1 MKKHFE
7 KKFQVTEEGARAL
20 VHASLSCTAVYI
32 VSMFPIILLML
43 FGDAFLNGH
52 DYGRGVYLGVAVSIL
67 VVLFFAL
74 MVEYEHLFNATYKE
88 SANLRIRI
96 AKRLE
101 RIPLSYFSKRD
112 LSDLAQS
119 IMADVAAIEHAMSH
133 AIPKVYGL
141 YIFFPL
147 IGVMLLLGNPLLG
160 LAVIVPN
167 ILRFVVLALHR
178 TASIRGNRRYYRI
191 LRENSER
198 FQETIEMHREIRGL
212 SMNDTVREELD
223 RRMDMSEREHIRTEM
238 VGVRALSLSALF
250 SFVSLGVVLVV
261 GTRLLT
267 TGAVDLLTLI
277 GYMLAAI
284 KVKEM
289 VDLTNETVLE
299 VLNIEPSVA
308 KLKEINDEILQEGE
322 DHTPAKY
329 DIRLEDVGFSYRD
342 DTTVLKDVSFEARQG
357 EVTALVGASG
367 SGKSTLLRLISRLY
381 DYDRG
386 KILLDGRDL
395 MSISTDSLFG
405 EISIVF
411 QDVKLFNNSV
421 LENIRIGKLTATDE
435 EVIEAA
441 KLANCMDFIEKLPEG
456 FQSFIGENGAELSGG
471 ERQRLSIARAFL
483 KDAPILILDEIAA
496 NLDIENERK
505 IQESL
510 SRLARDKTVIVI
522 SHRLKSIEQADKI
535 VVLRDGV
542 VESAGTHEELIKH
555 SPTYRNLLEKTRLAE
570 EFVY

>member
-7 KKFQVTEEGARAL
+7 KKFQVTEEGARSL
-20 VHASLSCTAVYI
+20 VTASLSCTAVYI
-32 VSMFPIILLML
+32 VSMFPIVLLML
-43 FGDAFLNGH
+43 FGDEFLNGH
-52 DYGRGVYLGVAVSIL
+52 DYGRGVYLGVAASIL
-67 VVLFFAL
+67 VVLFIAL
-74 MVEYEHLFNATYKE
+74 MVEYEHLYNATYKE

-96 AKRLE
+96 AKRLG

-147 IGVMLLLGNPLLG
+147 IGVMLLLGEPLLG

-178 TASIRGNRRYYRI
+178 TAFIRGYRRYYRV

-212 SMNDTVREELD
+212 SMSDTVREELD

-238 VGVRALSLSALF
+238 VGVRAFSLSALF

-277 GYMLAAI
+277 GYLLAAI
-284 KVKEM
+284 KVREM
-289 VDLTNETVLE
+289 VDLTHETVVE
-299 VLNIEPSVA
+299 VLYIEPSVA
-308 KLKEINDEILQEGE
+308 KLKEINEEILQEGE
-322 DHTPAKY
+322 DYTPANY

-395 MSISTDSLFG
+395 KSISTDALFG

-535 VVLRDGV
+535 VVLRDGC
-542 VESAGTHEELIKH
+542 VESAGTHEELLKH

>member
-1 MKKHFE
+1 
-7 KKFQVTEEGARAL
+7 
-20 VHASLSCTAVYI
+20 
-32 VSMFPIILLML
+32 
-43 FGDAFLNGH
+43 
-52 DYGRGVYLGVAVSIL
+52 
-67 VVLFFAL
+67 
-74 MVEYEHLFNATYKE
+74 
-88 SANLRIRI
+88 
-96 AKRLE
+96 
-101 RIPLSYFSKRD
+101 
-112 LSDLAQS
+112 
-119 IMADVAAIEHAMSH
+119 
-133 AIPKVYGL
+133 
-141 YIFFPL
+141 
-147 IGVMLLLGNPLLG
+147 
-160 LAVIVPN
+160 
-167 ILRFVVLALHR
+167 
-178 TASIRGNRRYYRI
+178 
-191 LRENSER
+191 
-198 FQETIEMHREIRGL
+198 MHREIRGL
-212 SMNDTVREELD
+212 SMSETVREELD

-277 GYMLAAI
+277 GYLIAAI

-289 VDLTNETVLE
+289 VDLTHETVLE
-299 VLNIEPSVA
+299 VLYIEPSVA
-308 KLKEINDEILQEGE
+308 KLKEINDEILQKGE
-322 DHTPAKY
+322 DYTPANY
-329 DIRLEDVGFSYRD
+329 DIRLENVGFSYRD

-381 DYDRG
+381 DYDHG
-386 KILLDGRDL
+386 KSLLDGRDL

-456 FQSFIGENGAELSGG
+456 FHSFIGENGAELSGG

-510 SRLARDKTVIVI
+510 SRLARKKTVIVI
-522 SHRLKSIEQADKI
+522 SHRLKSIEQADNI
-535 VVLRDGV
+535 VVLKDGV
-542 VESAGTHEELIKH
+542 VESSGTHEELLKH